1 MSNALA
7 IAGVTAVL
15 EYLLTNV
22 YSGANLGSVLISA
35 LAPDLVQSGSA
46 SGSDTPLQVNL
57 FLHQV
62 TYNAA
67 WRNVGQPAVAA
78 DGKTRLG
85 NPPLALDLHYLL
97 TAYGSEDCEAEALLG
112 FAIQLMH
119 ETPVIPRSQIILGL
133 TSLPGSNPVSGLLG
147 TSGLADQIEM
157 IKITPAT
164 LGREELA
171 WLWTALKA
179 DYRPTF
185 PFQVSVV
192 LIEPEFATSAGLPVL
207 SRNITVAAGPTPQL
221 LEVVPPV
228 GQAAAAAGD
237 TVTVTGHSLAGANRV
252 ALTNQRLGIQYPPFP
267 PLTVTDSVVTFTVP
281 TDPANLPAGSYSLS
295 MLFTNAGVQI
305 VQSTNPVPI
314 SIAPAIAAVPAPTVI
329 PNAAGFL
336 VTVNCNPDVLPNQS
350 VSLALG
356 ATIVPAQIFDA
367 LTAVLSFQFPPTL
380 TSGPYLA
387 RLRVDGVESPVSVN
401 WLAVPPVFTGPWVT
415 V

>member
-7 IAGVTAVL
+7 ISGVTAVL

-22 YSGANLGSVLISA
+22 YSGAQLGSVSVSA
-35 LAPDLVQSGSA
+35 VAPDLVQSGSA
-46 SGSDTPLQVNL
+46 SGSDAPLQVNL

-62 TYNAA
+62 TYNAG
-67 WRNVGQPAVAA
+67 WRNVGQPSVAP
-78 DGKTRLG
+78 DGKTRLS

-119 ETPVIPRSQIILGL
+119 EMPVIPRSQITLGL
-133 TSLPGSNPVSGLLG
+133 ASLPASNPVSGLLG

-192 LIEPEFATSAGLPVL
+192 LIEPQFATSSGFPVL
-207 SRNITVAAGPTPQL
+207 SRNITVQPGPPPQL
-221 LEVVPPV
+221 IEVVPPT
-228 GQAAAAAGD
+228 GQAAPAAGD
-237 TVTVTGHSLAGANRV
+237 TVTVTGQSLFGANRV
-252 ALTNQRLGIQYPPFP
+252 ALNNPRLGIQYPPFAP
-267 PLTVTDSVVTFTVP
+267 TAVAADSVNFVVP
-281 TDPANLPAGSYSLS
+281 TDPANLPAGIYSLAI
-295 MLFTNAGVQI
+295 LFLDTSLQI
-305 VQSTNPVPI
+305 VQSTNPVPL
-314 SIAPAIAAVPAPTVI
+314 SIAPTIASVPAPTVVA
-329 PNAAGFL
+329 NAAGFL
-336 VTVNCNPDVLPNQS
+336 VTINCAPEVLPNQS

-356 ATIVPAQIFDA
+356 STAVPAQTFDA
-367 LTAVLSFQFPPTL
+367 LTAVLSFQFPPLGVGT
-380 TSGPYLA
+380 YLA
-387 RLRVDGVESPVSVN
+387 RLLVDGVESHVS
-401 WLAVPPVFTGPWVT
+401 LATGPWVT